1 MSLFVYSI
9 SQLMC
14 VCACVERICVSLCN
28 IQPCIF
34 VNQQSE
40 SEQRSKCVYFS
51 LSLCVCPWR
60 RMCDT
65 GEGLFTFQTREGE
78 MIYQRV
84 HSATLA
90 IAQQHERMME
100 EMEKSSQ
107 VHIYIFGC
115 LSDSQLVVHNEVIQL
130 VVFIHLYC

>member
-1 MSLFVYSI
+1 
-9 SQLMC
+9 
-14 VCACVERICVSLCN
+14 
-28 IQPCIF
+28 
-34 VNQQSE
+34 
-40 SEQRSKCVYFS
+40 
-51 LSLCVCPWR
+51 
-60 RMCDT
+60 MCDT

-107 VHIYIFGC
+107 VHFYTF
-115 LSDSQLVVHNEVIQL
+115 VHL
-130 VVFIHLYC
+130 FI

>member
-1 MSLFVYSI
+1 MRVHFSSLSP
-9 SQLMC
+9 C
-14 VCACVERICVSLCN
+14 VCS
-28 IQPCIF
+28 
-34 VNQQSE
+34 
-40 SEQRSKCVYFS
+40 
-51 LSLCVCPWR
+51 WR

-107 VHIYIFGC
+107 VRFSLH
-115 LSDSQLVVHNEVIQL
+115 LSDAHNS
-130 VVFIHLYC
+130 

>member
-1 MSLFVYSI
+1 
-9 SQLMC
+9 
-14 VCACVERICVSLCN
+14 
-28 IQPCIF
+28 
-34 VNQQSE
+34 
-40 SEQRSKCVYFS
+40 
-51 LSLCVCPWR
+51 
-60 RMCDT
+60 MCDT

-107 VHIYIFGC
+107 VPFFSLGFVFSFDSRRSSQRLQQIYYGAANIFKPVRV
-115 LSDSQLVVHNEVIQL
+115 SALVKKK
-130 VVFIHLYC
+130 VVPDVR

>member
-1 MSLFVYSI
+1 M
-9 SQLMC
+9 
-14 VCACVERICVSLCN
+14 
-28 IQPCIF
+28 
-34 VNQQSE
+34 
-40 SEQRSKCVYFS
+40 
-51 LSLCVCPWR
+51 SLCVCSWS

-107 VHIYIFGC
+107 VDFSFFILYHIFHSS
-115 LSDSQLVVHNEVIQL
+115 LLFWAVSVTNSLQ
-130 VVFIHLYC
+130 